1 MGIFRF
7 QKLSTLHYLLAL
19 LAFIMTMAP
28 AEPAIAASAK
38 ARQSGFNSPTE
49 AVNRLVKAVKSN
61 DNKALKNIL
70 GPGSEN
76 LISSGDPVTDQAD
89 RDRFLQLYDEKN
101 ALELKSSGKVTLT
114 LGKDDFVFPIP
125 LVRKGGTWRFDTR
138 AGRAEILNRRIGN
151 NELAAIEVLKSY
163 LEAQR
168 EYVRKDHD
176 GNGVLEFARK
186 LNSTPGTRDG
196 LYWEAGEGEEPSPF
210 GPLVAKADCEGYGD
224 QFRAETLKP
233 FHGYYFKVLLKQGIN
248 AEGGAFDYLANNR
261 MVLGFALVAYP
272 ARYRASGVMTFIVN
286 QGGVLFQKDLGK
298 TTARIAA
305 EMTQF
310 DPDKSWKRVEP

>member
-7 QKLSTLHYLLAL
+7 KKLSTPHYLFAL
-19 LAFIMTMAP
+19 LGFIMAMATV
-28 AEPAIAASAK
+28 EPAIAASATP
-38 ARQSGFNSPTE
+38 RQSGFNSPAE
-49 AVNRLVKAVKSN
+49 AVHRLVKAVKSN

-70 GPGSEN
+70 GPGSGK
-76 LISSGDPVTDQAD
+76 LISSGDPVTDQRD
-89 RDRFLQLYDEKN
+89 RDRFIQLYDEKN
-101 ALELKSSGKVTLT
+101 SLEQKSSGKVTLT

-125 LVRKGGTWRFDTR
+125 LVRKGSTWMFDTR
-138 AGRAEILNRRIGN
+138 AGRTEILNRRIGT

-196 LYWEAGEGEEPSPF
+196 LYWETKEGEEPSPF

-224 QFRAETLKP
+224 QFRAETIKP
-233 FHGYYFKVLLKQGIN
+233 FHGYYFKVLMKQGMN
-248 AEGGAFDYLANNR
+248 AEGGAFDYLANDR

-286 QGGVLFQKDLGK
+286 QGGVIFQKDLGK
-298 TTARIAA
+298 TTARIAE

>member
-7 QKLSTLHYLLAL
+7 HTLSTPHYLFAL
-19 LAFIMTMAP
+19 LAFIMAMATV
-28 AEPAIAASAK
+28 EPAIAASAK

-49 AVNRLVKAVKSN
+49 AVNSLVKAVKSN

-70 GPGSEN
+70 GPGSGK

-89 RDRFLQLYDEKN
+89 RDRFIQLYDEKN
-101 ALELKSSGKVTLT
+101 SLEQKSSSKVTLT

-125 LVRKGGTWRFDTR
+125 LVRKGAKWTFDTR
-138 AGRAEILNRRIGN
+138 AGRTEILNRRIGS

-168 EYVRKDHD
+168 EYASKDHD

-196 LYWEAGEGEEPSPF
+196 LYWEAREGQEPSPF

-224 QFRAETLKP
+224 QFRAETIKP
-233 FHGYYFKVLLKQGIN
+233 FHGYYFKVLMKQGVN
-248 AEGGAFDYLANNR
+248 AEGGAFDYLTNGR
-261 MVLGFALVAYP
+261 MVLGFALAAYP

-286 QGGVLFQKDLGK
+286 QGGVIFQKDLGK

-310 DPDKSWKRVEP
+310 DPDKSWKKVEP

>member
-61 DNKALKNIL
+61 DNKALKKIL

-89 RDRFLQLYDEKN
+89 RDRFLQLYVEKN
-101 ALELKSSGKVTLT
+101 SLDLKSSSKVTLT

-125 LVRKGGTWRFDTR
+125 LVRKGGTWVFDTR

-224 QFRAETLKP
+224 QFRTETLKP
-233 FHGYYFKVLLKQGIN
+233 FHGYYFKVLLKQGMN
-248 AEGGAFDYLANNR
+248 AEGGAFDYLANGR
-261 MVLGFALVAYP
+261 MVLGFAMAAYP

-286 QGGVLFQKDLGK
+286 QGGIIFQKDLGK